1 MKENISHNSIS
12 SISDKIN
19 LREVIEKYYYHWKWL
34 LFGVLISLASA
45 FLYLKYATYQYEV
58 SATILINDGDN
69 GGGSYSELSVFQDLG
84 LLGVPKTTLDT
95 EMGVLKSRA
104 LMEKVIKDLNLQ
116 ITYYVKKDFL
126 LKEIYKEEVPFKLN
140 LLLDDSII
148 KPLDTL
154 FSIRAKSETQ
164 YTLSDSNGDLINLG
178 VFGESISCKFGNLT
192 TTPKV
197 IDNIKIGQEI
207 FVKISPLDEVAMNY
221 IERLKIVPENNKSN
235 LLIVTLQDPVRLK
248 AQNILDNLVSSY
260 NQNAIEYKSQIAK
273 STDEFIKNRIDD
285 ISVELTNLDQG
296 VETYKIDHRFSNAD
310 SETGIVLAS
319 NAEIGNQIVELTSQI
334 TLINYVSDYMNSNK
348 DDLIPANLG
357 LVNEITSQNMVNYN
371 KLLLERNRLS
381 GGANKMNPIIINL
394 NDQITRL
401 RESIIQSLIN
411 YKSSLEI
418 SLNAAKLQE
427 GRLTSKISAAPKK
440 EREIRDIQRQQQTI
454 ETLYLYLLQKRE
466 ENSISLAATA
476 PIAKII
482 DNAYGRKTPVS
493 PRKII
498 VLIVASL
505 LGLLI
510 PIFIILIRSI
520 LDNKVHSSE
529 DVEEVVKAPF
539 LGEIPDAKS
548 KKKLVVSEEARSNM
562 AESFRLLRT
571 NINFML
577 SGANKEAKVIF
588 VTSTVRGEGKT
599 FISINLASTFAL
611 LNKRVLL
618 IGSDI
623 RMPKIATYLK
633 IKQEK
638 GLSHFL
644 IDRDLQLA
652 DVIIHYEKSNIDILD
667 TGIIPPNPSELL
679 VNGRFD
685 EVIAY
690 GKKHYDY
697 VIIDTSPVDVVTDT
711 LLLGHYAD
719 LFVYVIRA
727 NYLDKRRLK
736 IPKKLYKNKRL
747 PNMTVIL
754 NGTNYKKGGSYY
766 GYGETGTN

>member
-1 MKENISHNSIS
+1 MKKNIYTTSVS
-12 SISDKIN
+12 SKNDKIN
-19 LREVIEKYYYHWKWL
+19 LREIFEKYYYHWKWL
-34 LFGVLISLASA
+34 LFSFIISIASA
-45 FLYLKYATYQYEV
+45 FLYLKYTTYQYEV
-58 SATILINDGDN
+58 SSIILINDGDSS
-69 GGGSYSELSVFQDLG
+69 GGSYSELSVFQDLG

-95 EMGVLKSRA
+95 EMGVLKSRS
-104 LMEKVIKDLNLQ
+104 LMEKVIKELDLQ
-116 ITYYVKKDFL
+116 ITYYIKKGFTT
-126 LKEIYKEEVPFKLN
+126 KEIYKDEVPFKLN
-140 LLLDDSII
+140 LTLDDSIS

-154 FSIRAKSETQ
+154 FSIKAKSKTQ
-164 YTLSDSNGDLINLG
+164 YTLSDSKGNLISNGI
-178 VFGESISCKFGNLT
+178 FGESISCKFGNLT

-197 IDNIKIGQEI
+197 INNVKIGQEI
-207 FVKISPLDEVAMNY
+207 FVKISPLEDVAINY
-221 IERLKIVPENNKSN
+221 IDRLKIVPENIKSN
-235 LLIVTLQDPVRLK
+235 LLIISLQDPVRLK
-248 AQNILDNLVSSY
+248 AQTILDNLVRSY
-260 NQNAIEYKSQIAK
+260 NKNAIEYKTQIAK

-296 VETYKIDHRFSNAD
+296 VETYKIDNRFSNTD

-334 TLINYVSDYMNSNK
+334 KLIDYVSDYMNSNK
-348 DDLIPANLG
+348 NDLIPANLG
-357 LVNEITSQNMVNYN
+357 VVNEITSQNMVNYN

-381 GGANKMNPIIINL
+381 GGANNMNPIIINL
-394 NDQITRL
+394 NDQISRL
-401 RESIIQSLIN
+401 RESIVQSLIN

-418 SLNAAKLQE
+418 SLNATKTQE

-482 DNAYGRKTPVS
+482 DTAYGRKTPVS
-493 PRKII
+493 PRKMI

-510 PIFIILIRSI
+510 PVFIILVRSI
-520 LDNKVHSSE
+520 LDNKVHNAE
-529 DVEEVVKAPF
+529 DVEDLVKAPI
-539 LGEIPDAKS
+539 LGDIPHAKS
-548 KKKLVVSEEARSNM
+548 KNKLVVSERVRSNV

-577 SGANKEAKVIF
+577 SATDKGAKVIF
-588 VTSTVRGEGKT
+588 VTSTLRGEGKT

-623 RMPKIATYLK
+623 RMPKIATYLN

-644 IDRDLQLA
+644 MDRDLQLE
-652 DVIIHYEKSNIDILD
+652 DIIMHHEKSNIDILD

-679 VNGRFD
+679 INGRFD

-690 GKKHYDY
+690 GKQHYDY
-697 VIIDTSPVDVVTDT
+697 VIIDTSPVNVVTDT
-711 LLLGHYAD
+711 LLLRHHAD

-727 NYLDKRRLK
+727 NYLDKRQLK

-747 PNMTVIL
+747 PNMTLIL
-754 NGTNYKKGGSYY
+754 NDTNVKKGGNEY
-766 GYGETGTN
+766 GYGETGAD